1 MILQTLIQP
10 EGTSTP
16 MMPEPTHPLAPLEKA
31 SILIEALPYIRQF
44 HGQVMVIKLGG
55 SALIDDTK
63 KRALLQDV
71 ALLHMVGIKPVIIHG
86 GGPAI
91 NQHLAQLGVEP
102 HFEQGLRVTDDT
114 TMSVV
119 EMILCGQ
126 VGKDLVGLLGQ
137 LGVPALSLSG
147 KDAHL
152 LLCEKHQPNGA
163 DVGYVGTITQV
174 NHTLLNTLLEQG
186 LLPVLSSVSMG
197 EHDGHSYNVN
207 ADIAAIAV
215 ATALKANKLVYVS
228 DVAGVLGD
236 VTRPESLIPHLT
248 VGEVSRLV
256 QEGVIAGGMLP
267 KVQCCVD
274 AVEAGIER
282 VHILDGRTEHSLLL
296 EIFTDEGNGTMFTA
310 GNEG

>member
-1 MILQTLIQP
+1 
-10 EGTSTP
+10 
-16 MMPEPTHPLAPLEKA
+16 MMPEPVHPLAPLEKA

-44 HGQVMVIKLGG
+44 QGQIMVIKLGG
-55 SALIDDTK
+55 SALIDDAK

-71 ALLHMVGIKPVIIHG
+71 ALLHMVGIKPLIIHG

-91 NQHLAQLGVEP
+91 NQHLEQLGVEP
-102 HFEQGLRVTDDT
+102 HFKNGLRMTDEQ

-152 LLCEKHQPNGA
+152 LLCEKHEPQG
-163 DVGYVGTITQV
+163 DDIGYVGTITQV
-174 NHTLLNTLLEQG
+174 NHGLLKTLMDQG

-207 ADIAAIAV
+207 ADYAAIAV
-215 ATALKANKLVYVS
+215 ASALGASKLVYMS
-228 DVAGVLGD
+228 DVPGVLGD
-236 VTRPESLIPHLT
+236 VANPNSLLPHLT
-248 VGEVSRLV
+248 LADVPRLIE
-256 QEGVIAGGMLP
+256 EGVIAGGMLP
-267 KVQCCVD
+267 KVQCCLDGVR
-274 AVEAGIER
+274 AGIER
-282 VHILDGRTEHSLLL
+282 VHILDGRKEHSLLL
-296 EIFTDEGNGTMFTA
+296 EVFTDEGNGTMFTA
-310 GNEG
+310 Q